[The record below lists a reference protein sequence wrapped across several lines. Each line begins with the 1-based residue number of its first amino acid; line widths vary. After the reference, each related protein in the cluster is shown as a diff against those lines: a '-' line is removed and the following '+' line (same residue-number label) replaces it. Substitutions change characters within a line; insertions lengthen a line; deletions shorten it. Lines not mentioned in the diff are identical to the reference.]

1 MCNVEGAPCEGFCK
15 VNVTTEL
22 YVPKYLILYYA
33 FNGSQKGRCDKVQ
46 VVETVLFLNSSN
58 KI

>member
-1 MCNVEGAPCEGFCK
+1 MCNVEGFCK

-22 YVPKYLILYYA
+22 YVPKCLILYYT
-33 FNGSQKGRCDKVQ
+33 FNGSQKGRCNKVQ

>member
-1 MCNVEGAPCEGFCK
+1 MGKECMCNVEGFCK

-22 YVPKYLILYYA
+22 YVPKCLILYYTL
-33 FNGSQKGRCDKVQ
+33 NGSQKGRCNKVQ
-46 VVETVLFLNSSN
+46 VVEAVLFLNSSN